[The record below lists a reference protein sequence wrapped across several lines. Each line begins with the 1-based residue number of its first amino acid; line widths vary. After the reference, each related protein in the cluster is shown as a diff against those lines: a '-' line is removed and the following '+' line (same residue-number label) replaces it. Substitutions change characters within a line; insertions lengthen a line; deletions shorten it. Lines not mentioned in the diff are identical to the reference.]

1 MLGVHPLKLPAAE
14 QQGVPDLSSGDG
26 SQGPEYLRPPV
37 LPVQKLTA
45 RLQKLGPAAQGS
57 KAVSSRAVTLNLPSA
72 VTL

>member
-1 MLGVHPLKLPAAE
+1 MCNSGSERLNTS
-14 QQGVPDLSSGDG
+14 DLHRH
-26 SQGPEYLRPPV
+26 QARRWHTNGPEYLRPPV